1 MKTILRIL
9 VILMI
14 AVAVSGGVYALVENT
29 SLVSG
34 GEAEGGKPPQMTSAD
49 GTSSQPMERHEG
61 GDEHGAS
68 FTRGLSEVLVTLGK
82 LTAITAVIVL
92 LQKGLG
98 LLRKMKLKTI

>member
-34 GEAEGGKPPQMTSAD
+34 GEAEGGQPPQMTGTD

-61 GDEHGAS
+61 GGEHGAS

-92 LQKGLG
+92 LQKGLD
-98 LLRKMKLKTI
+98 LLRKMKFKTI

>member
-1 MKTILRIL
+1 MKTILRTL

-14 AVAVSGGVYALVENT
+14 AIAVSGGVYALVENT

-34 GEAEGGKPPQMTSAD
+34 SDAEMGQPPQMTSTD
-49 GTSSQPMERHEG
+49 GTSIQPMERHEG
-61 GDEHGAS
+61 GGEHSAS

-82 LTAITAVIVL
+82 LTVITIVIVL
-92 LQKGLG
+92 LQKGSD

>member
-14 AVAVSGGVYALVENT
+14 AIAVSGGVYALVENT

-34 GEAEGGKPPQMTSAD
+34 SDAEMSQPPQMTSTD
-49 GTSSQPMERHEG
+49 GTSIQPMERHEG
-61 GDEHGAS
+61 GGEHSAS

-82 LTAITAVIVL
+82 LIVITIVIVL
-92 LQKGLG
+92 LQKGSD